1 MVLELKLRVLLK
13 LGRVLYGR
21 VIASPLFYF

>member
-1 MVLELKLRVLLK
+1 MVLELKLRVLHK

-21 VIASPLFYF
+21 AIVSPLFYF